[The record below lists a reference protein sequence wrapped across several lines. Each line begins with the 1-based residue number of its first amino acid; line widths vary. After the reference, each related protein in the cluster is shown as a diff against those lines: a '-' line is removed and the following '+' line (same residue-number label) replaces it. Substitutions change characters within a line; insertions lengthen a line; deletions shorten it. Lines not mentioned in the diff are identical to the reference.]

1 MKTLKL
7 SAITLALGLS
17 FNAHS
22 APLTVGV
29 ATDNTTMQGN
39 NTTVTSRYTTTIS
52 GGSLGLGGTHVLIG
66 GTGKNTVITGN
77 STNITTTTTNIGVTG
92 GNVTVTGLNTNLN
105 ASNININGIDT
116 RINNQKTTMSGAL
129 VVGAIGDTRTG
140 QNGIYQ
146 LNSGGTTAA
155 RIDRNGTLSIIGTGG
170 TEANPVFN
178 VDGKSG
184 VLTSKA
190 DIRTTGVVT
199 ANGINNSN
207 KTITNLADGV
217 NNTDAVNVRQL
228 NAEATA
234 RINGDVNTLNQANN
248 YTNTQVNNAV
258 GQANNYTD
266 NRVNAETQRAMQA
279 ERELS
284 NHINAVGAMAMAV
297 GSMPRT
303 AYNPD
308 RKSRLNLG
316 IGNYGNA
323 TAMAVGLSHDFNDR
337 ISGNL
342 NVAQSIT
349 GNGNS
354 GVGAG
359 LSIGF

>member
-1 MKTLKL
+1 MKL
-7 SAITLALGLS
+7 SVITLSLL
-17 FNAHS
+17 
-22 APLTVGV
+22 
-29 ATDNTTMQGN
+29 ATIPAFADTNIGATGDNVN
-39 NTTVTSRYTTTIS
+39 I
-52 GGSLGLGGTHVLIG
+52 IG
-66 GTGKNTVITGN
+66 A
-77 STNITTTTTNIGVTG
+77 STNISTSYTNISSAGALTINSPLSQFNG
-92 GNVTVTGLNTNLN
+92 TIKSTGNVNVNGYITSGQGILTQGTGSITSAYSLSA
-105 ASNININGIDT
+105 ASN
-116 RINNQKTTMSGAL
+116 QF
-129 VVGAIGDTRTG
+129 VVAGDTGNVRT
-140 QNGIYQ
+140 
-146 LNSGGTTAA
+146 
-155 RIDRNGTLSIIGTGG
+155 NGTLSAVMGSFEVATTGL
-170 TEANPVFN
+170 TKANQGLAVN
-178 VDGKSG
+178 GAAG
-184 VLTSKA
+184 LTVGSSFSVA
-190 DIRTTGVVT
+190 PTGVVT

-217 NNTDAVNVRQL
+217 NAADAVNVRQL

-234 RINGDVNTLNQANN
+234 RINGDVNTLNQANT

>member
-1 MKTLKL
+1 MKL
-7 SAITLALGLS
+7 SVITLALLATTPVFAATTTGNIIKADNGSLLLQGTNAS
-17 FNAHS
+17 GVSAQSVAISNVGHISARSADFNGADGIS
-22 APLTVGV
+22 T
-29 ATDNTTMQGN
+29 QK
-39 NTTVTSRYTTTIS
+39 VTFSNGGTIS
-52 GGSLGLGGTHVLIG
+52 GTSQVITIDAVGNGNIIMRDSLSVQGNITGTQTISTSG
-66 GTGKNTVITGN
+66 TIQTTGTGSIV
-77 STNITTTTTNIGVTG
+77 SAY
-92 GNVTVTGLNTNLN
+92 GLNA
-105 ASNININGIDT
+105 ASN
-116 RINNQKTTMSGAL
+116 K
-129 VVGAIGDTRTG
+129 
-140 QNGIYQ
+140 
-146 LNSGGTTAA
+146 
-155 RIDRNGTLSIIGTGG
+155 
-170 TEANPVFN
+170 FN
-178 VDGKSG
+178 VAGDSG
-184 VLTSKA
+184 LV
-190 DIRTTGVVT
+190 TT
-199 ANGINNSN
+199 NGINNSN
-207 KTITNLADGV
+207 KTISNLADGV
-217 NNTDAVNVRQL
+217 NATDAVNVRQL

-234 RINGDVNTLNQANN
+234 RINGDVNTLNLANN

-279 ERELS
+279 ERGLE

-297 GSMPRT
+297 GSLPRT
-303 AYNPD
+303 MYNPD

>member
-1 MKTLKL
+1 MKL
-7 SAITLALGLS
+7 SVITLALL
-17 FNAHS
+17 
-22 APLTVGV
+22 
-29 ATDNTTMQGN
+29 ATTPAFADTNIGATGDNVN
-39 NTTVTSRYTTTIS
+39 I
-52 GGSLGLGGTHVLIG
+52 IG
-66 GTGKNTVITGN
+66 A
-77 STNITTTTTNIGVTG
+77 STNISTSYTNISSAGALTINSPLSQFNG
-92 GNVTVTGLNTNLN
+92 TIKSTGNVNVNGYITSGQGILTQGTGSITSAYSLSA
-105 ASNININGIDT
+105 ASN
-116 RINNQKTTMSGAL
+116 QF
-129 VVGAIGDTRTG
+129 VVAGDTGNVRT
-140 QNGIYQ
+140 
-146 LNSGGTTAA
+146 
-155 RIDRNGTLSIIGTGG
+155 NGTLSAVMGSFEVATTGL
-170 TEANPVFN
+170 TKANQGLAVN
-178 VDGKSG
+178 GAAG
-184 VLTSKA
+184 LTVGSSFSVA
-190 DIRTTGVVT
+190 PTGVVT
-199 ANGINNSN
+199 TNGINNSN

-217 NNTDAVNVRQL
+217 NATDAVNVRQL

-234 RINGDVNTLNQANN
+234 RINGDVNTLNQANT